1 MKNDFKK
8 LVEDVKSSEA
18 RSTTNAEMAS
28 PALDKESVKSLEYLS
43 NEYDDLHRF
52 RNSSKQQMSRLESR
66 LTVLAEKVEN
76 LAKSIDEAEQYS
88 YAYNVKMLG
97 IPEFTSNETAA
108 ETSQLC
114 VDIFNAVGANVS
126 IADIDIAHR
135 VKPRRSN
142 GSQPKPIVC
151 KFIRRLA
158 REQVMAV
165 RQNIKKIDPT
175 RAGLSRETSMEYAGI
190 YDHLTPKRQQLL
202 VAAKKFKSDNN
213 FSYCWTKNSTI
224 YLRKTK
230 EARAIKIN
238 DNHDLETLM
247 TEQGQS

>member
-1 MKNDFKK
+1 MLCLRSKHGQNIKK
-8 LVEDVKSSEA
+8 
-18 RSTTNAEMAS
+18 
-28 PALDKESVKSLEYLS
+28 
-43 NEYDDLHRF
+43 
-52 RNSSKQQMSRLESR
+52 
-66 LTVLAEKVEN
+66 
-76 LAKSIDEAEQYS
+76 ID
-88 YAYNVKMLG
+88 
-97 IPEFTSNETAA
+97 PT
-108 ETSQLC
+108 
-114 VDIFNAVGANVS
+114 
-126 IADIDIAHR
+126 R
-135 VKPRRSN
+135 
-142 GSQPKPIVC
+142 
-151 KFIRRLA
+151 
-158 REQVMAV
+158 AV

-238 DNHDLETLM
+238 DNQTLM